1 MILGTISARMRPK
14 CNSHKKKEV
23 FMSGFKKTSYKI
35 IALLTI
41 ILIYFNFNKV
51 SANNFI
57 SRGYYTI
64 DLSQKLEW
72 LTCPVGMIWDDKQC
86 IGSAIKL
93 KFDEVDQAILKA
105 NEQLKGKWRLP
116 KRHELEKLVCMEC
129 DKAKIETSIFPNTP
143 PESFWTSEINQW
155 QPRFM
160 WTVNFFTGHT
170 FGRFP
175 GYIPNYVRLVRD
187 R

>member
-1 MILGTISARMRPK
+1 
-14 CNSHKKKEV
+14 
-23 FMSGFKKTSYKI
+23 
-35 IALLTI
+35 
-41 ILIYFNFNKV
+41 
-51 SANNFI
+51 
-57 SRGYYTI
+57 
-64 DLSQKLEW
+64 
-72 LTCPVGMIWDDKQC
+72 MIWDNKQC
-86 IGSAIKL
+86 SGSAIKL